1 MKYKRSSIQLI
12 RSTAPI
18 HNGLCLLLY
27 LSHSLCLAME
37 SHHYQCRTAL
47 CCRSSSHFV
56 WAMSRLHAAYMCT
69 HQQRSVCGVTV
80 AIYANNDKGKVLDF
94 DYYYRYSYL
103 SFLGYCYTVLH
114 RKSFSMTKARS
125 KPTLSH

>member
-12 RSTAPI
+12 RSSAPI
-18 HNGLCLLLY
+18 HNGICLHFY
-27 LSHSLCLAME
+27 LSLCLATE
-37 SHHYQCRTAL
+37 SHHYQCRTVL
-47 CCRSSSHFV
+47 CCRSSSFFG
-56 WAMSRLHAAYMCT
+56 WPMPRLYAAYMCT

-94 DYYYRYSYL
+94 DYYYRHSYL
-103 SFLGYCYTVLH
+103 SFLGYCYTVLY